1 MALHVPRAPGF
12 GQMLKEGSRHFSGL
26 EEAVYRNIHA
36 CKEFADTVK
45 TAYGPRGMNK
55 MVINHIEKL
64 FVTSDAATIIREL
77 EVEHPAAKMMI
88 LSSQMQEQ
96 EVGDGTNFV
105 LIMAGALLA
114 SAEDLLRM
122 GLTPTEVVEGY
133 ELALKKALELLP
145 GLVCG
150 EIKDLQSESEL
161 KRAIKPSV
169 MSKQYGNEDF
179 ITDLVVKACM
189 SILPEKSTAFSVDN
203 VRVSKILGAGLL
215 SSQVVQGMVFRREA
229 EGTINTAEKAKV
241 AVFTCPVDIAATE
254 TKGTVLIKTAQE
266 LKDFSRGEESQLE
279 EQIKAIAATGA
290 KVIVAGGK
298 FGDMALH
305 YVNKYNLMAVRLLS
319 KFDLRRLCKTVG
331 ATALPRLTPPS
342 ADELGYCD
350 RVYADE
356 LGETAVVVF
365 KQEAAES
372 RIATVVVR
380 GATDNMMDDVERS
393 IDDGINNFK
402 ALTKDGRL
410 LPGAGACEMELA
422 HLVSQY
428 ADTCPGLEQYAIKR
442 FAAALEAFPKV
453 LADNSGCKAT
463 EVLSRLYA
471 AHQEGKKTAGF
482 NVEGEGSDTT
492 LDAAE
497 AGIFDLWLTKHWA
510 LKYAATAACTVLK
523 VDQIIMAKR
532 AGGPKPRENKDW
544 DED

>member
-1 MALHVPRAPGF
+1 MALHVPRAPGI
-12 GQMLKEGSRHFSGL
+12 GQMLKEGSKHLSGL
-26 EEAVYRNIHA
+26 DEAVYGNIRA
-36 CKEFADTVK
+36 CKEFTDTLK

-55 MVINHIEKL
+55 MVINHIDKL

-105 LIMAGALLA
+105 LIMAGSLLE

-133 ELALKKALELLP
+133 EMALNKALELLP
-145 GLVCG
+145 TLTCG
-150 EIKDLQSESEL
+150 EVKDVHNEAEV
-161 KRAIKPSV
+161 KRAIRPAV

-179 ITDLVVKACM
+179 ITDLITKACL
-189 SILPEKSTAFSVDN
+189 SILPEKTAFSVDN

-229 EGTINTAEKAKV
+229 EGTVTSMEKAKV

-254 TKGTVLIKTAQE
+254 TKGTVLIKSAQE
-266 LKDFSRGEESQLE
+266 LKDFSRGEENQLE

-305 YVNKYNLMAVRLLS
+305 YVNKYGLMAVRIMS

-331 ATALPRLTPPS
+331 ATALPRLTAP
-342 ADELGYCD
+342 AAGELGYCD
-350 RVYADE
+350 RVYTDE

-365 KQEAAES
+365 RQQAAES

-380 GATDNMMDDVERS
+380 GATDNMMDDVERAV
-393 IDDGINNFK
+393 DDGVNNFK

-410 LPGAGACEMELA
+410 LPGGGACEMELA

-442 FAAALEAFPKV
+442 FASALEVFPKV
-453 LADNSGCKAT
+453 LADNSGCKST

-471 AHQEGKKTAGF
+471 AHQEGRKTAAF
-482 NVEGEGSDTT
+482 NVEGEGADTT
-492 LDAAE
+492 LDAVE

-510 LKYAATAACTVLK
+510 LKYAAAAACTVLK
-523 VDQIIMAKR
+523 VDLIIMAKR